1 MISEDSRLPK
11 SVTGIFVMAGAL
23 YARRFALYITLA
35 AVVLA
40 VQYVVG
46 VLLPHSDGL
55 VAGLSIVVDAF
66 FFAAVSIGV
75 AFDLAEKEVDWST
88 ILLAANERWGVVSIV
103 CLAYWLVFVLLA
115 PSVFDQPDDV
125 ASGLL
130 ILPIVV
136 FWGAIQL
143 GQVVASIEPV
153 KTQLSLPFL
162 AIGKGLA
169 VSLRWINVG
178 RLVLLSLV
186 VVLPTVATDLLAT
199 VLTEHH
205 VHDAAFWGNVPLD
218 ALTVGP
224 IAALSTVFYVDFLR
238 RART

>member
-1 MISEDSRLPK
+1 VISDGDRLPK

-23 YARRFALYITLA
+23 YVRRFALYITLA

-205 VHDAAFWGNVPLD
+205 VHDAAFWGSVPLD

>member
-238 RART
+238 RARN

>member
-1 MISEDSRLPK
+1 VISDDSRLPK
-11 SVTGIFVMAGAL
+11 TVTGIFVMAGAL
-23 YARRFALYITLA
+23 YARRFALYLSLA
-35 AVVLA
+35 AVVLL

-55 VAGLSIVVDAF
+55 VVGLSIVVDAF
-66 FFAAVSIGV
+66 LFAAVSIGV

-103 CLAYWLVFVLLA
+103 YLAYWVVFELLA
-115 PSVFDQPDDV
+115 PSVFGPPDDV
-125 ASGLL
+125 ASLFL

-178 RLVLLSLV
+178 RLVLLSLII
-186 VVLPTVATDLLAT
+186 VLPTVGIDLLAT

-224 IAALSTVFYVDFLR
+224 VAALSTVFYVDFLR